1 MAPREDKI
9 ELKVERQICKL
20 RNAVVSISIVI
31 TKQPLDQ
38 NEKEALKS
46 LKPTH
51 SLSISLSLSLSLS
64 VSLVPSG
71 LIHQTSTRQQRE
83 GQHTRAKAKQQK

>member
-51 SLSISLSLSLSLS
+51 SLSISLSLSLS